1 MVNMADLTPETKK
14 DLIAEILAKKSGESD
29 KDWADI
35 REEFDLDISPDTL
48 RKAAVG
54 VKLAM
59 DSLEPGEAVES
70 DPVFDMARI
79 DRIKQRDLVNIANEV
94 YRAESRSQL
103 LRETIEDAVGK
114 VNAISPLPGMKV
126 EVHGGK
132 YPSRHLVLTLGDFH
146 YGADIIT
153 RGLHGEILN
162 KYDKDVFIRRLA
174 QLRDEVIKIVWKE
187 EINDLDIFLV
197 GDLIDG
203 MLRQSQLMKLQYGIV
218 DSTIQ
223 VSEILAQF
231 LHYFDACKL
240 NVTVHGCTGNHSE
253 VRPLNAKARDFESE
267 NMERI
272 IFWYLKSRLS
282 NDQYITVD
290 DDCERMKI
298 VRICGYTFLL
308 LHGDVEKHITGIARD
323 AINLYRTP
331 VDFFICGHLHKETE
345 YPAGMMDS
353 GGSLI
358 IRTPSLCGMDKY
370 AQSKGYGAV
379 PGALAI
385 LMEEGYGRRCVYPIR
400 LS

>member
-1 MVNMADLTPETKK
+1 MADYSLSLDDLTPETKER
-14 DLIAEILAKKSGESD
+14 LISEILAKKRGRSD

-35 REEFDLDISPDTL
+35 CNEFDLGLSPDTL

-54 VKLAM
+54 VKLVK
-59 DSLEPGEAVES
+59 DLESE
-70 DPVFDMARI
+70 PVFDPSRI
-79 DRIKQRDLVNIANEV
+79 DRIKRRDLVNMTNEA

-103 LRETIEDAVGK
+103 LRETVEEAIGK
-114 VNAISPLPGMKV
+114 INYTSPLPEIKT
-126 EVHGGK
+126 EVCAGK

-162 KYDKDVFIRRLA
+162 QYDKDVFVRRLG
-174 QLRDEVIKIVWKE
+174 QVRDEVIKIVWKE
-187 EINDLDIFLV
+187 EIADLDIFLV

-203 MLRQSQLMKLQYGIV
+203 ILRTSQLMKLQYGIV

-223 VSEILAQF
+223 VSEALAQWIHSF
-231 LHYFDACKL
+231 HACGV
-240 NVTVHGCTGNHSE
+240 NVAVHGCTGNHSE
-253 VRPLNAKARDFESE
+253 VRPLNAKARDFENE

-272 IFWYLKSRLS
+272 IFWYLKSRLKEDE
-282 NDQYITVD
+282 NVTVD
-290 DDCERMKI
+290 DDCERMKM
-298 VRICGYTFLL
+298 VRVCGYTFLL
-308 LHGDVEKHITGIARD
+308 LHGDGEKNITGIARD
-323 AINLYRTP
+323 AVNLYRTP
-331 VDFFICGHLHKETE
+331 IDFFICGHLHKETE

-353 GGSLI
+353 GGSII

-400 LS
+400 LD